1 MEVPLVIPFSTVAY
15 RPYGSY
21 RTRGHYILPFDPH
34 IIVHVKVAPIT
45 SAIRGAP
52 SEVIVGVDEGLKHD
66 SAINL
71 DHVQTVDKARLE
83 RFVGTIGSKQM
94 NEVCRAL
101 AIATGCSG

>member
-1 MEVPLVIPFSTVAY
+1 MI
-15 RPYGSY
+15 
-21 RTRGHYILPFDPH
+21 
-34 IIVHVKVAPIT
+34 APIT

-83 RFVGTIGSKQM
+83 RFVGTIGSKKM
-94 NEVCRAL
+94 NEVCRVL
-101 AIATGCSG
+101 AIATGCGG